1 MRDREKGTLVDKD
14 IQVILGTLLRVGVIL
29 SMSIIFI
36 GGLIFSASNIGHFSN
51 YSKFSVGGGNYA
63 SFEQIWMGLKRLDGA
78 AIIQFGIVPLI
89 FTPITRVVFSIFSF
103 LIERDY
109 LYVVIG
115 MFVLSVI
122 IFSLSNK
129 LVG

>member
-1 MRDREKGTLVDKD
+1 MRKITKHYFADKD

-29 SMSIIFI
+29 SMSVVLI
-36 GGLIFSASNIGHFSN
+36 GGIIYLMHHAQGRIDYKVFSPENNEFSSILNIL
-51 YSKFSVGGGNYA
+51 K
-63 SFEQIWMGLKRLDGA
+63 GLKSMDSK
-78 AIIQFGIVPLI
+78 AIIQFGVLLLI

-109 LYVVIG
+109 MYVVIG
-115 MFVLSVI
+115 TFVLCVI
-122 IFSLSNK
+122 LFSLSNK